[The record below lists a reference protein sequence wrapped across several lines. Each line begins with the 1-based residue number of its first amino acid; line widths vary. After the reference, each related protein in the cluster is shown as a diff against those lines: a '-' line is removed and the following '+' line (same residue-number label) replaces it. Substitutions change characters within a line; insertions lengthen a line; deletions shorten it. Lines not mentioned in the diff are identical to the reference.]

1 MSQCYCLCAEG
12 KRSPSYR
19 LYVPYC
25 GRDSTLE
32 FNILSRQLV
41 VAMQIDSVAS
51 RRVLS
56 QEFRAASSSDVFS
69 ICHAHRKPCHI
80 CHAHRKPCHIRD
92 MNMRMS
98 AQPRCVADSVWV
110 RCIWM
115 TSRRQ

>member
-56 QEFRAASSSDVFS
+56 QEFRAASFSDVFS
-69 ICHAHRKPCHI
+69 I